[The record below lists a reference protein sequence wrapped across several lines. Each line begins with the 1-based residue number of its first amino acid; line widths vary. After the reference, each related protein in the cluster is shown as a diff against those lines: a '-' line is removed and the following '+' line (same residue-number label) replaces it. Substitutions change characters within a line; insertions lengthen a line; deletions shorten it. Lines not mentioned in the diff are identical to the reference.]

1 MFKNGCEAR
10 TKYLFIL
17 DSLIH
22 NMQRLYID
30 LETFSSVNIK
40 TSGAYKYFDSI
51 DFEILILCYAI
62 NDGPVKTV
70 DLAAGDSYPQEFL
83 NAYQDSHFGL
93 YAHNA
98 NFERNAFKAVGMEQP
113 IYRWHCTAVKSSC
126 CGLPRSLA
134 QVSDA
139 LKLEEKGKLAT
150 GNALIRFFSCPIKP
164 TQANGERVRNFWHHD
179 LEKWEQYKE
188 YCANDVEA
196 EREIEKRLRQ
206 YKTLP
211 TERQLYIID
220 QEINDRG
227 IKIDTNFAQNAI
239 EINAI
244 AGGLVLKELK
254 EITELENP
262 NSPAQLKQWLSV
274 AMKKEITS
282 LAKKDLGLML
292 DETDAGEVLEVD
304 NPKNPFG
311 YDGPGTPK
319 KVTINHKQVNDV
331 LQLRKKGAK
340 TSIKKYSAMLNCVCD
355 NFRAHGLFEFCAA
368 GRTGRWAGRLIQ
380 LQNLPQNHLDDLDY
394 MHELVSN
401 NDYDTLSMLYDNIP
415 NILSQLVRTAFIPE
429 PGNIFG
435 VADFSAIEARVL
447 SWLANEK
454 WRMDVFAGDGKIYEA
469 SAAAIFNVPIEQ
481 VTKGSDY
488 RATGKVAELAF
499 GYQGGVPAFK
509 KMPGG
514 DSLGL
519 TDVQIKEIVRKWRKA
534 NPCIVDL
541 WAETNECA
549 IQAVKTHKRVVMTK
563 YKNLVFEHDG
573 TCLTIELPSGR
584 KLFYYEAQIAT
595 NNFGDYVRYKG
606 LNQTT
611 KKWDWI
617 DSYGG
622 KFIENIVQAIARDLL
637 AASMVELHAAGFDIV
652 MHVHDEVVAE
662 LDEAWSEEQLKK
674 MCYIMGKPVNW
685 APGLILTADGYTT
698 AFYKKD

>member
-1 MFKNGCEAR
+1 
-10 TKYLFIL
+10 
-17 DSLIH
+17 
-22 NMQRLYID
+22 MQRLYID

-70 DLAAGDSYPQEFL
+70 DLAAGDSYPKEFL
-83 NAYQDSHFGL
+83 TAYNDPKTMNFAQ
-93 YAHNA
+93 NA
-98 NFERNAFKAVGMEQP
+98 NFERNAFKAVGMDQP
-113 IYRWHCTAVKSSC
+113 IYQWHCTAVKSSC
-126 CGLPRSLA
+126 CGLPRSLD
-134 QVSDA
+134 QVSAA

-150 GNALIRFFSCPIKP
+150 GKALIRFFSCPIKP
-164 TQANGERVRNFWHHD
+164 TASNGGRVRNFWHHD
-179 LEKWEQYKE
+179 LEKWEQYKK

-196 EREIEKRLRQ
+196 EREIEKRLRK
-206 YKTLP
+206 YT
-211 TERQLYIID
+211 TTADERLLYIID

-244 AGGLVLKELK
+244 AGGIVLKELK

-262 NSPAQLKQWLSV
+262 NSPAQLKQWLSL

-292 DETDAGEVLEVD
+292 DETDAGDVLE
-304 NPKNPFG
+304 
-311 YDGPGTPK
+311 
-319 KVTINHKQVNDV
+319 V

-355 NFRAHGLFEFCAA
+355 NSRAHGLFEFCAA

-380 LQNLPQNHLDDLDY
+380 LQNLPQNHLSDLDY

-401 NDYDTLSMLYDNIP
+401 NDYDTLSMLYDDIP

-469 SAAAIFNVPIEQ
+469 SAAAIFNVPVEQ

-499 GYQGGVPAFK
+499 GYQGGVSAFK

-549 IQAVKTHKRVVMTK
+549 IQAVATRKPVVMTK
-563 YKNLVFEHDG
+563 YKNLVFDYDG
-573 TCLTIELPSGR
+573 TCLTIQLPSGR

-637 AASMVELHAAGFDIV
+637 AVSIIRLHKAKFDIV

-662 LDEAWSEEQLKK
+662 LNEAWGEEQLKK
-674 MCYIMGKPVNW
+674 MCYIMGEPVTW